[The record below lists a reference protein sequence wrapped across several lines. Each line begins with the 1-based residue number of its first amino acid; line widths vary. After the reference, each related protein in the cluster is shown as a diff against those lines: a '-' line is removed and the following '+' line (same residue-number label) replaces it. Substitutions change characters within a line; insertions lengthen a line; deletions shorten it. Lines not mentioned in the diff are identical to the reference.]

1 MRKTLLIRVG
11 QDPAAGCHWLPLDS
25 DGQATGMVRSGSL
38 EEAAVEAQG
47 QRVVALVPGIDCLL
61 TTVHIP
67 GRSNRQKLLR
77 AIPYA
82 LEEQLSDEVED
93 LHFAV
98 GDVLPGGDHPV
109 AIIAMRCMNAYTE
122 AFTDAR
128 LDVAR
133 MIPDTLAVPTVGTA
147 IGAVIDGEL
156 ALVRTG
162 ANSGF
167 TVDTENLD
175 MFINAALPDAE
186 EIDTDADTDTDTD
199 TDTDID
205 TVIHLFIPAGCTP
218 PGLSAANVE
227 VERYN
232 GDVLSILAQ
241 GMSAGSIDL
250 LQGSYSRTQEWG
262 RLWRPWRATAAL
274 LVAGV
279 LLSNVAM
286 GVDYYRLSKERDTL
300 AVQIEKIY
308 RQAFPGAKRV
318 VNPRVQLQQQLEKLQ
333 RSQGAGDQFLM
344 LLARSGDVLRNAR
357 DIEIS
362 GASYRAGRLD
372 VDLTATSLQVL
383 DQLKQTLTGK
393 GLTVEIQS
401 ATTEAGKRVQSRLR
415 IQGRPA

>member
-1 MRKTLLIRVG
+1 MRNTLLIRVG
-11 QDPAAGCHWLPLDS
+11 QDPAAGCHWLPLNNE
-25 DGQATGMVRSGSL
+25 GQATGVVRSGSL

-47 QRVVALVPGIDCLL
+47 LRVIALIPGVDCLL
-61 TTVHIP
+61 TTVKIP

-98 GDVLPGGDHPV
+98 GEVMPGGDYPV
-109 AIIAMRCMNAYTE
+109 AIVAMRCMNAYTE
-122 AFTDAR
+122 AFRDAR

-133 MIPDTLAVPTVGTA
+133 MLPDTLAIPCTDADTC
-147 IGAVIDGEL
+147 IVIEGEL

-162 ANSGF
+162 ASSGYVIDADNLEVF
-167 TVDTENLD
+167 IKTGQSDDAETDTPAVVR
-175 MFINAALPDAE
+175 MFIS
-186 EIDTDADTDTDTD
+186 
-199 TDTDID
+199 
-205 TVIHLFIPAGCTP
+205 AGSMAP
-218 PGLSAANVE
+218 ELSVENTE
-227 VERYN
+227 VESYN
-232 GDVLSILAQ
+232 GDVLALLAQ
-241 GMSAGSIDL
+241 GVNSDSIDL

-274 LVAGV
+274 LVGGF
-279 LLSNVAM
+279 LLSNVVM
-286 GVDYYRLSKERDTL
+286 GVDYYRLSKEQDSL
-300 AVQIEKIY
+300 ATRIEAIY

-318 VNPRVQLQQQLEKLQ
+318 VNPRVQMQQRLDKLQ
-333 RSQGAGDQFLM
+333 RSQGAGGQFLM
-344 LLARSGDVLRNAR
+344 LLARAGDVLRKAS

-372 VDLTATSLQVL
+372 VDLTAASLQVL
-383 DQLKQTLTGK
+383 DNLKQTLTAR

-401 ATTEAGKRVQSRLR
+401 ATTETGKRVKSRLR